1 MSPNRNCEQLLM
13 VAPLACR
20 SGAIY
25 VGTLLC
31 ACTCNIVHAREKWI
45 EQTQP
50 SLSRMD
56 VPTMRTQHQ
65 LTLLSFFTE
74 AWYRVSLT
82 SHIPPPPTSQEQLG
96 QYWHKTNPPS
106 YRYSVINVGQSKV
119 VSLQNVQVAKHL
131 IQQSIPV
138 AVFLQQQSR
147 DGTR

>member
-1 MSPNRNCEQLLM
+1 MDRTDSAL
-13 VAPLACR
+13 
-20 SGAIY
+20 
-25 VGTLLC
+25 
-31 ACTCNIVHAREKWI
+31 IVK
-45 EQTQP
+45 
-50 SLSRMD
+50 
-56 VPTMRTQHQ
+56 
-65 LTLLSFFTE
+65 TE

-82 SHIPPPPTSQEQLG
+82 SHIPPPPPPTTSQEQLG

>member
-1 MSPNRNCEQLLM
+1 
-13 VAPLACR
+13 
-20 SGAIY
+20 
-25 VGTLLC
+25 
-31 ACTCNIVHAREKWI
+31 
-45 EQTQP
+45 
-50 SLSRMD
+50 
-56 VPTMRTQHQ
+56 MRTQHQ

-82 SHIPPPPTSQEQLG
+82 SHIPPPTSQEQLG

-147 DGTR
+147 DETG